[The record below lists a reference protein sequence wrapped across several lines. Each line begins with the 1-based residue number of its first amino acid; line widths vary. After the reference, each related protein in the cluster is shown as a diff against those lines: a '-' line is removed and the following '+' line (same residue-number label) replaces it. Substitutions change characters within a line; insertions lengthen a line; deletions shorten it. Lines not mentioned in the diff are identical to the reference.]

1 MGYAPPPAGILRAQ
15 CCTYYI
21 CLSVSVADQ
30 LRDNFS
36 PVLYLLP
43 STLHRMLRSTLL
55 ILAVAGLHAMPLP
68 PREDTFSPLQV
79 GAPVPEEFRRQG
91 TQPSRPYLVDLR
103 TGLLQD
109 QPCGRNVDQF
119 RQGTQNSRA
128 VLVDVRSGLPIQS
141 VGEMQ
146 RTMGKV
152 YVPPSLDEFRQG
164 TQNSRAILVD
174 PRTGLIRDPIGEMSR
189 NSVWTV
195 SRTEPVCQGSV
206 INARCYS
213 FFSDAK
219 TFNDAEASCRQLAPG
234 GHLASVTSPDL
245 HSRLAAM
252 VTEASNGPVLTWL
265 GGVLQADKFRW
276 IDGSSWG
283 YSDLMPGRLQPGSDS
298 ERCLE
303 MFRVDERWWST
314 ADCSLQR
321 PFICSHPLP
330 A

>member
-91 TQPSRPYLVDLR
+91 TQPSRPHLVDLR

-109 QPCGRNVDQF
+109 QRSEMERRVSHEYYVPYPVDQF

-128 VLVDVRSGLPIQS
+128 VLVDVRSGLPILP

-189 NSVWTV
+189 NSVWTGV
-195 SRTEPVCQGSV
+195 CMRGGGALRTAACRDPSSALTPSLPEDDGHAFKTET
-206 INARCYS
+206 ARCVLSAYLRLPLKQSNMSWTINSVKSYKMS
-213 FFSDAK
+213 F
-219 TFNDAEASCRQLAPG
+219 
-234 GHLASVTSPDL
+234 
-245 HSRLAAM
+245 
-252 VTEASNGPVLTWL
+252 WL
-265 GGVLQADKFRW
+265 
-276 IDGSSWG
+276 
-283 YSDLMPGRLQPGSDS
+283 
-298 ERCLE
+298 
-303 MFRVDERWWST
+303 
-314 ADCSLQR
+314 SLQQTWQ
-321 PFICSHPLP
+321 
-330 A
+330 